1 MEAMALTHFIE
12 EIHTSLINEFIF
24 TRAGPFEHFLK
35 WQRMNNPQ
43 AIAQDE
49 DLQRAIM
56 QLEAKELRH
65 RGFGSQDYMEF
76 DEGNDTEGSVKRL
89 RVDRDANI

>member
-24 TRAGPFEHFLK
+24 TRADPFEHFLK

-43 AIAQDE
+43 AVAQDE
-49 DLQRAIM
+49 NLQRAIM
-56 QLEAKELRH
+56 QLETKELRH